1 MDLRDSANGLYASDE
16 ESREDSPEAEQ
27 ELASD
32 KTFNVP
38 DQLALFCN
46 TLVCQ
51 WQNENLAP
59 DFYIEGEK
67 PRYQWMPE
75 HAAKP

>member
-1 MDLRDSANGLYASDE
+1 MDLRDSANNLYSSNE
-16 ESREDSPEAEQ
+16 VSREDSPESEQ

-38 DQLALFCN
+38 DQLALFRN
-46 TLVCQ
+46 TLYCQ
-51 WQNENLAP
+51 WQNENLAH
-59 DFYIEGEK
+59 DFYMAGEK
-67 PRYQWMPE
+67 QRYQWMPE